1 MGFAQKKS
9 VIYKT
14 QEEISLIRQSADLL
28 GRTHGEVA
36 KMIQP
41 GIKTI
46 ELDKRAEEYIKDNG
60 GIPSFKNFDGGV
72 KTLFPGSLCISVNET
87 VVHGFPSKYE
97 LKDGDIVSIDCGV
110 ILDGFHSDSAY
121 TYGVGEISQEKKA
134 LLLATKESLYLGIAQ
149 MLPNNRVGDISYAI
163 QNYIEKKG
171 YGIVRELVGHG
182 IGRNLHEAP
191 EVPNFGKKGMGSPMK
206 DGLVIAIEPMVN
218 MGKKDV
224 TQLNDEWTI
233 ITKDKKPSA
242 HFEHTVAFY
251 DGKPEILT
259 TFAYIDAVYTI

>member
-1 MGFAQKKS
+1 MGFTHKNT

-14 QEEISLIRQSADLL
+14 TEEINLIRQSADLL

-36 KMIQP
+36 KMIKP
-41 GIKTI
+41 GVKTI
-46 ELDKRAEEYIKDNG
+46 ELDKRAEEFITDNG
-60 GIPSFKNFDGGV
+60 GIPSFKNFDGKV

-87 VVHGFPSKYE
+87 VVHGFPSEYA
-97 LKDGDIVSIDCGV
+97 LKEGDIVSIDCGV
-110 ILDGFHSDSAY
+110 ILNGFHSDSAY
-121 TYGVGEISQEKKA
+121 TYGVGEISQEKRN
-134 LLLATKESLYLGIAQ
+134 LLLATKEALYLGITQ
-149 MLPNNRVGDISYAI
+149 MIPNNRIGDISYAI
-163 QNYIEKKG
+163 QNYVEKKG
-171 YGIVRELVGHG
+171 YSVVRELVGHG

-191 EVPNFGKKGMGSPMK
+191 EVPNFGKKGIGSPIK

-224 TQLNDEWTI
+224 SQLSDEWTI

-259 TFAYIDAVYTI
+259 TFAYIDLVYTI